1 MTALEKQGAA
11 AKKAARLVTEE
22 ELEEYYN
29 NHPDEFAG
37 IGRDQTDVN
46 VRHILIAL
54 NTDADAPAAVA
65 EELDENTSA
74 VPPNREESRRTT
86 SAQAICVVGATT
98 HLKRTSAKS
107 VLGGGRGSPV
117 AKSVPG
123 DTTSENVTS
132 ATIR

>member
-1 MTALEKQGAA
+1 M
-11 AKKAARLVTEE
+11 
-22 ELEEYYN
+22 
-29 NHPDEFAG
+29 
-37 IGRDQTDVN
+37 
-46 VRHILIAL
+46 
-54 NTDADAPAAVA
+54 A

-86 SAQAICVVGATT
+86 SAQAICVVGATM